1 LSDDR
6 LLKLDNQLCFAVYSA
21 NLAFNQKYRQLL
33 APLGITYPQYLVM
46 LVLWEQDR
54 VTVSEIGKRLYLESS
69 TLTPMLKKLE
79 KLELITRQR
88 SDQDERQVLIG
99 LTKQGLA
106 LKQQAQMIPE
116 LIQQTSQC
124 DLQTLIEL
132 KHQLE
137 QLRATLIK

>member
-1 LSDDR
+1 MNDDQ
-6 LLKLDNQLCFAVYSA
+6 LLKLDHQLCFAVYSA

-33 APLGITYPQYLVM
+33 APLGLTYPQYLVM
-46 LVLWEQDR
+46 LVLWEQDQI
-54 VTVSEIGKRLYLESS
+54 TVSDIGKRLYLESS

-79 KLELITRQR
+79 KMAIITRQR
-88 SDQDERQVLIG
+88 AEHDERQVLIG
-99 LTKQGLA
+99 LTEQGLA
-106 LKQQAQMIPE
+106 LKQQAQSIPE

>member
-1 LSDDR
+1 MSDDR

-79 KLELITRQR
+79 KSELITRQR

>member
-1 LSDDR
+1 
-6 LLKLDNQLCFAVYSA
+6 
-21 NLAFNQKYRQLL
+21 
-33 APLGITYPQYLVM
+33 
-46 LVLWEQDR
+46 
-54 VTVSEIGKRLYLESS
+54 
-69 TLTPMLKKLE
+69 
-79 KLELITRQR
+79 
-88 SDQDERQVLIG
+88 

-116 LIQQTSQC
+116 LNQQTSQC

>member
-1 LSDDR
+1 MSDDR
-6 LLKLDNQLCFAVYSA
+6 LLKLDNQLCFTVYSA

-79 KLELITRQR
+79 KSELITRQR

>member
-1 LSDDR
+1 MSDDR

-79 KLELITRQR
+79 KSELITRQR

-106 LKQQAQMIPE
+106 LKQQAQMISE